1 MAKPWDDIMKRLF
14 FANPQHF
21 ISWLV
26 PGAIVLGERNVVLK
40 SRTLEVDTLYT
51 IRMNGVAMI
60 LHVEFQRRSDVEM
73 GKRLWEYNAMATIT
87 SGLPVQTIVMYLKK
101 DRKVDEAPYR
111 LELPNGGVSHVFY
124 YRRIMLWELEKEVF
138 QQPGLEGLLPLLPLT
153 KDGMRREV
161 VDEVIERL
169 IASNKTDLLPLSY
182 LLASLVFEKPGEREW
197 LDRRFAMFQDI
208 LRESYV
214 YQTILREGLEEGLE
228 QGRVQ
233 GLEQGRVQ
241 TLRQTLM
248 TYVETRFPTLA
259 LMAEQ
264 KTSTIKDGAV
274 LHTVLA
280 RLFTVQTLEEAEQC
294 LLTLGDDSTSIT
306 GIVV

>member
-21 ISWLV
+21 ISWLM
-26 PGAIVLGERNVVLK
+26 PGAILLSERNVVLK
-40 SRTLEVDTLYT
+40 SRTLETDTLYNV
-51 IRMNGVAMI
+51 RMNGIAMI
-60 LHVEFQRRSDVEM
+60 LHVEFQRRSEAEM

-87 SGLPVQTIVMYLKK
+87 SGLPVQSMVIYLKK
-101 DRKVDEAPYR
+101 DRKVDDAPYR
-111 LELPNGGVSHVFY
+111 LELPTGEVPHVFSY
-124 YRRIMLWELEKEVF
+124 QRIKLWELTAEVLK
-138 QQPGLEGLLPLLPLT
+138 QPGLEGLLPLLPLT

-161 VDEVIERL
+161 VDEVIEGL
-169 IASNKTDLLPLSY
+169 IANHKTELLPLSY

-228 QGRVQ
+228 QG
-233 GLEQGRVQ
+233 LERGREQ
-241 TLRQTLM
+241 TLRQTLR
-248 TYVETRFPTLA
+248 TYVETRFPQLA
-259 LMAEQ
+259 LLAEQ
-264 KTSTIKDGAV
+264 QTSPIKDATV

-280 RLFTVQTLEEAEQC
+280 KLFTVQTPEEAEQF
-294 LLTLGDDSTSIT
+294 LLTLGDGSKKN
-306 GIVV
+306 